1 MKRISIVISFFFI
14 LINSLQAQRVG
25 LVLSGG
31 GAKGAAHIGVIKAFE
46 ENEIPID
53 YITGTSIGAIIGSL
67 YAMGYTPDE
76 MLQLMLSK
84 EFGYWQTGTVEDD
97 YMYYFRKPD
106 PTPEMAHFSIDMS
119 DSLQIK
125 TNFLPQSLINPIQM
139 NQAFMAL
146 YAQATAKAA
155 WNFDNLFVPFRCIG
169 SDIYNKK
176 PVIFKNGDLGEA
188 VRISMTFPLFFK
200 PVWKDSVPMFD
211 GGIYDN
217 FPVKTMKE
225 DFHPDF
231 IFGVALS
238 TGKSKP
244 SNNPYNQIETMIMQE
259 TNYEVDEEDGM
270 IIRFN
275 MPDVSLLDFQKANEI
290 MEMGYK
296 RTMSLIDS
304 IKGRVHRR
312 MPLDSLNLRRKQYK
326 ESLPPLVFK
335 NIYITGVSESQ
346 QKYIESQ
353 LHRDINQEFSME
365 EFKRAY
371 FKMLAYSKIK
381 EIVPKAIYNRVNKT
395 FDLHLY
401 ITMSDEINIGLGGN
415 ISSHQANQLY
425 LGLGYRYL
433 GRYAAG
439 LGYRYLG
446 RYAADMNADFQVGNS
461 FSGVMLN
468 GRMYLQTRIPT
479 YINWQGVFSYKR
491 YSESQSLFYEDV
503 VPAFIKQH
511 ELYMKLKLGFP
522 FLNRAKAEIGF
533 GYGQLNDYYYQN
545 TEVSFADRD
554 YEHSRYNLFSGSLNI
569 EQNSLS
575 TKVYPISGVKRSLN
589 AQYITGTEKY
599 RPNVATEP
607 TKNNTHSWLQM
618 KAHWEQ
624 YHELSKLFN
633 LGYTG
638 ELVLSSKNLMEN
650 YTASILQAPA
660 FTPTPHSTI
669 VFNEAFRANQYAA
682 LGVSPIVKLGKFVH
696 FRLDLYGFLPLYEI
710 KKHTEVLDNNYVMTL
725 PYYGKFLDSF
735 KYMGEA
741 AFVVHLPFTSISLYA
756 NGYSYPSKN
765 FNFGINIGYLLFN
778 PKLLD

>member
-231 IFGVALS
+231 IFGVTLS

-425 LGLGYRYL
+425 L
-433 GRYAAG
+433 G

-682 LGVSPIVKLGKFVH
+682 LGISPILKLGKFVH

>member
-312 MPLDSLNLRRKQYK
+312 IPLDSLNLRRKQYK

-425 LGLGYRYL
+425 L
-433 GRYAAG
+433 G

-599 RPNVATEP
+599 KPNVATEP

-682 LGVSPIVKLGKFVH
+682 LGVSPILKLGKFVH

>member
-146 YAQATAKAA
+146 YAQATANAA

-304 IKGRVHRR
+304 IKGRVHRK

-425 LGLGYRYL
+425 L
-433 GRYAAG
+433 G

-599 RPNVATEP
+599 KPNVATKP

-682 LGVSPIVKLGKFVH
+682 LGVSPILKLGKFVH

>member
-433 GRYAAG
+433 GRYAA
-439 LGYRYLG
+439 
-446 RYAADMNADFQVGNS
+446 DMNADFQVGNS

-599 RPNVATEP
+599 KPNVATEP

-650 YTASILQAPA
+650 YTASILQAPV

>member
-1 MKRISIVISFFFI
+1 MKRISIVMSFFFI

-259 TNYEVDEEDGM
+259 TNYEVEEEDGM

-433 GRYAAG
+433 GRYAA
-439 LGYRYLG
+439 
-446 RYAADMNADFQVGNS
+446 DMNADFQVGNS

-599 RPNVATEP
+599 KPNVATEP

-682 LGVSPIVKLGKFVH
+682 LGISPILKLGKFVH

>member
-433 GRYAAG
+433 GRYAA
-439 LGYRYLG
+439 
-446 RYAADMNADFQVGNS
+446 DMNADFQVGNS

-607 TKNNTHSWLQM
+607 TKDNTHSWLQM

>member
-353 LHRDINQEFSME
+353 LHRDINQKFSME

-425 LGLGYRYL
+425 L
-433 GRYAAG
+433 G

-599 RPNVATEP
+599 KPNVATEP

-682 LGVSPIVKLGKFVH
+682 LGISPILKLGKFVH

>member
-259 TNYEVDEEDGM
+259 TNYDVDEEDGM

-296 RTMSLIDS
+296 RTLSLIDS
-304 IKGRVHRR
+304 IKGRVHRK

-425 LGLGYRYL
+425 L
-433 GRYAAG
+433 G

-599 RPNVATEP
+599 TPNVAIEP
-607 TKNNTHSWLQM
+607 AKSNTHSWLQM

-682 LGVSPIVKLGKFVH
+682 LGVSPILKLGKFVH

>member
-433 GRYAAG
+433 GRYAA
-439 LGYRYLG
+439 
-446 RYAADMNADFQVGNS
+446 DMNADFQVGNS

-554 YEHSRYNLFSGSLNI
+554 YEYSRYNLFSGSLNI

>member
-139 NQAFMAL
+139 NQAFVAL

-304 IKGRVHRR
+304 IKGRVHRK

-425 LGLGYRYL
+425 L
-433 GRYAAG
+433 G

-599 RPNVATEP
+599 KPNVAMEP

-682 LGVSPIVKLGKFVH
+682 LGVSPILKLGKFVH

>member
-433 GRYAAG
+433 GRYAA
-439 LGYRYLG
+439 
-446 RYAADMNADFQVGNS
+446 DMNADFQVGNS

-599 RPNVATEP
+599 KPNVATEP

-682 LGVSPIVKLGKFVH
+682 LGISPILKLGKFVH

-778 PKLLD
+778 PKLQD

>member
-433 GRYAAG
+433 GRYAA
-439 LGYRYLG
+439 
-446 RYAADMNADFQVGNS
+446 DMNADFQVGNS

-682 LGVSPIVKLGKFVH
+682 LGISPILKLGKFVH

-710 KKHTEVLDNNYVMTL
+710 KKHTKVLDNNYVMTL

>member
-1 MKRISIVISFFFI
+1 MKRVSIVISFLFI

-53 YITGTSIGAIIGSL
+53 YITGTSVGAIIGSL
-67 YAMGYTPDE
+67 YAMGYTPEE
-76 MLQLMLSK
+76 MLQLLLSK

-106 PTPEMAHFSIDMS
+106 PTPEMAHFSIDIS
-119 DSLQIK
+119 GSLQIK

-139 NQAFMAL
+139 NQAFMGL

-176 PVIFKNGDLGEA
+176 PVVFKNGDLGEA

-244 SNNPYNQIETMIMQE
+244 SDNPYNQIETMIMQE
-259 TNYEVDEEDGM
+259 TNYEVDEDDGM
-270 IIRFN
+270 IIRFD

-290 MEMGYK
+290 MELGYK
-296 RTMSLIDS
+296 RTLSLIDS
-304 IKGRVHRR
+304 IKGRVHRK
-312 MPLDSLNLRRKQYK
+312 MPIDSLNLRRKQYK

-335 NIYITGVSESQ
+335 NIYITGVSEAQ

-365 EFKRAY
+365 EFKRVY
-371 FKMLAYSKIK
+371 FKILAYSKIK
-381 EIVPKAIYNRVNKT
+381 EITPKAIYNRLNKT
-395 FDLHLY
+395 FDLHLH

-425 LGLGYRYL
+425 L
-433 GRYAAG
+433 G

-533 GYGQLNDYYYQN
+533 SYGQLNDYYYQN
-545 TEVSFADRD
+545 TDVSFADRD

-575 TKVYPISGVKRSLN
+575 TKNYPITGVKRTLI
-589 AQYITGTEKY
+589 AQYVTGTEEY
-599 RPNVATEP
+599 TPNVPTEP

-624 YHELSKLFN
+624 YHELSRLFN
-633 LGYTG
+633 WGYSG

-650 YTASILQAPA
+650 YTASIIQAPA
-660 FTPTPHSTI
+660 FTPTPHSSI

-682 LGVSPIVKLGKFVH
+682 FGVSPILKLGKFAH
-696 FRLDLYGFLPLYEI
+696 FRFDLYGFLPLYEI
-710 KKHTEVLDNNYVMTL
+710 KKHTEILENNYMVTL
-725 PYYGKFLDSF
+725 PYYGKFLHSF
-735 KYMGEA
+735 QYMGEA

>member
-139 NQAFMAL
+139 NQAFVAL

-304 IKGRVHRR
+304 IKGRVHRK

-425 LGLGYRYL
+425 L
-433 GRYAAG
+433 G

-607 TKNNTHSWLQM
+607 TKDNTHSWLQM

-682 LGVSPIVKLGKFVH
+682 LGISPILKLGKFVH

>member
-433 GRYAAG
+433 GRYAA
-439 LGYRYLG
+439 
-446 RYAADMNADFQVGNS
+446 DMNADFQVGNS

-607 TKNNTHSWLQM
+607 TKDNTHSWLQM

-682 LGVSPIVKLGKFVH
+682 LGVSPILKLGKFVH

>member
-433 GRYAAG
+433 GRYAA
-439 LGYRYLG
+439 
-446 RYAADMNADFQVGNS
+446 DMNADFQVGNS

-569 EQNSLS
+569 EQNLLS

-682 LGVSPIVKLGKFVH
+682 LGISPILKLGKFVH

>member
-139 NQAFMAL
+139 NQAFVAL

-304 IKGRVHRR
+304 IKGRVHRK

-425 LGLGYRYL
+425 L
-433 GRYAAG
+433 G

-599 RPNVATEP
+599 KPNVATEP

-682 LGVSPIVKLGKFVH
+682 LGISPILKLGKFVH

>member
-200 PVWKDSVPMFD
+200 PVWRDSVPMFD

-304 IKGRVHRR
+304 IKGRVHRK

-425 LGLGYRYL
+425 L
-433 GRYAAG
+433 G

-599 RPNVATEP
+599 KPNVATEP

-682 LGVSPIVKLGKFVH
+682 LGVSPILKLGKFVH

>member
-433 GRYAAG
+433 GRYAA
-439 LGYRYLG
+439 
-446 RYAADMNADFQVGNS
+446 DMNADFQVGNS

-599 RPNVATEP
+599 KPNVATEP

-638 ELVLSSKNLMEN
+638 ELVLSSKNLMKN

-682 LGVSPIVKLGKFVH
+682 LGISPILKLGKFVH

>member
-304 IKGRVHRR
+304 IKGRVHRK

-401 ITMSDEINIGLGGN
+401 ITMSDEINIDLGGN

-425 LGLGYRYL
+425 L
-433 GRYAAG
+433 G

-599 RPNVATEP
+599 RPNVATKP
-607 TKNNTHSWLQM
+607 TKDNTHSWLQM

>member
-433 GRYAAG
+433 GRYAA
-439 LGYRYLG
+439 
-446 RYAADMNADFQVGNS
+446 DMNADFQVGNS

-533 GYGQLNDYYYQN
+533 GYGQLNDNYYQN

-569 EQNSLS
+569 EQNLLS

-682 LGVSPIVKLGKFVH
+682 LGVSPILKLGKFVH

-725 PYYGKFLDSF
+725 PYYGKFIDSF

>member
-97 YMYYFRKPD
+97 YMYYFQKPD

-433 GRYAAG
+433 GRYAA
-439 LGYRYLG
+439 
-446 RYAADMNADFQVGNS
+446 DMNADFQVGNS

-682 LGVSPIVKLGKFVH
+682 LGISPILKLGKFVH

>member
-304 IKGRVHRR
+304 IKGRVHRK

-415 ISSHQANQLY
+415 ISSHQANQLD
-425 LGLGYRYL
+425 L
-433 GRYAAG
+433 G

-533 GYGQLNDYYYQN
+533 SYGQLNDYYYQN

>member
-106 PTPEMAHFSIDMS
+106 LTPEMAHFSIDMS

-275 MPDVSLLDFQKANEI
+275 MPDVSLLDFHKANEI

-353 LHRDINQEFSME
+353 LHRDINQEFSTE

-425 LGLGYRYL
+425 L
-433 GRYAAG
+433 G

-599 RPNVATEP
+599 KPNVATEP

>member
-433 GRYAAG
+433 GRYAA
-439 LGYRYLG
+439 
-446 RYAADMNADFQVGNS
+446 DMNADFQVGNS

-682 LGVSPIVKLGKFVH
+682 LGVSPILELGKFVH

>member
-1 MKRISIVISFFFI
+1 MKRIAIVISFFFI

-433 GRYAAG
+433 GRYAA
-439 LGYRYLG
+439 
-446 RYAADMNADFQVGNS
+446 DMNADFQVGNS

-599 RPNVATEP
+599 KPNVATEP

-682 LGVSPIVKLGKFVH
+682 LGVSPILKLGKFVH

>member
-433 GRYAAG
+433 GRYAA
-439 LGYRYLG
+439 
-446 RYAADMNADFQVGNS
+446 DMNADFQVGNS

-599 RPNVATEP
+599 KPNVATEP

-669 VFNEAFRANQYAA
+669 VFNEAFRANQYVA
-682 LGVSPIVKLGKFVH
+682 LGVSPILKLGKFVH

>member
-53 YITGTSIGAIIGSL
+53 YITGASIGAIIGSL

-106 PTPEMAHFSIDMS
+106 PTPEMVHFSIDMS

-304 IKGRVHRR
+304 IKGRVHRK

-425 LGLGYRYL
+425 L
-433 GRYAAG
+433 G

-599 RPNVATEP
+599 KPNVATEP

-682 LGVSPIVKLGKFVH
+682 LGISPILKLGKFVH

>member
-304 IKGRVHRR
+304 IKGRVHRK

-425 LGLGYRYL
+425 L
-433 GRYAAG
+433 G

-599 RPNVATEP
+599 MPNVATEP

-682 LGVSPIVKLGKFVH
+682 LGVSPILKLGKFVH

>member
-304 IKGRVHRR
+304 IKGRVHRK

-401 ITMSDEINIGLGGN
+401 ITMSDEINIDLGGN
-415 ISSHQANQLY
+415 ISSHQANQLD
-425 LGLGYRYL
+425 L
-433 GRYAAG
+433 G

-599 RPNVATEP
+599 KPNVATEP

-682 LGVSPIVKLGKFVH
+682 LGISPILKLGKFVH

>member
-31 GAKGAAHIGVIKAFE
+31 GAKGAAHIGVIKAYE

-304 IKGRVHRR
+304 IKGRVHRK

-415 ISSHQANQLY
+415 ISSHQANQLD
-425 LGLGYRYL
+425 L
-433 GRYAAG
+433 G

-599 RPNVATEP
+599 KPNVATEP

-682 LGVSPIVKLGKFVH
+682 LGISPILKLGKFVH

>member
-155 WNFDNLFVPFRCIG
+155 WNFDNLFVSFRCIG

-433 GRYAAG
+433 GRYAA
-439 LGYRYLG
+439 
-446 RYAADMNADFQVGNS
+446 DMNADFQVGNS

-599 RPNVATEP
+599 RPNVATKP

-682 LGVSPIVKLGKFVH
+682 LGISPIVKLGKFVH

>member
-304 IKGRVHRR
+304 IKGRVHRK

-425 LGLGYRYL
+425 L
-433 GRYAAG
+433 G

-599 RPNVATEP
+599 RPNVATKP
-607 TKNNTHSWLQM
+607 TKDNTHSWLQM

-682 LGVSPIVKLGKFVH
+682 LGISPILKLGKFVH

>member
-84 EFGYWQTGTVEDD
+84 EFGYWQTGMVEDD

-433 GRYAAG
+433 GRYAA
-439 LGYRYLG
+439 
-446 RYAADMNADFQVGNS
+446 DMNADFQVGNS

-575 TKVYPISGVKRSLN
+575 TKIYPISGVKRSLN

-682 LGVSPIVKLGKFVH
+682 LGISPILKLGKFVH

>member
-304 IKGRVHRR
+304 IKGRVHRK

-425 LGLGYRYL
+425 L
-433 GRYAAG
+433 G

-599 RPNVATEP
+599 RPNVATKP
-607 TKNNTHSWLQM
+607 TKDNTHSWLQM

-682 LGVSPIVKLGKFVH
+682 LGISPIVKLGKFVH

>member
-433 GRYAAG
+433 GRYAA
-439 LGYRYLG
+439 
-446 RYAADMNADFQVGNS
+446 DMNADFQVGNS

-511 ELYMKLKLGFP
+511 ELYMKLKQGFP

-682 LGVSPIVKLGKFVH
+682 LGVSPILKLGKFVH

>member
-433 GRYAAG
+433 GRYAA
-439 LGYRYLG
+439 
-446 RYAADMNADFQVGNS
+446 DMNADFQVGNS

-682 LGVSPIVKLGKFVH
+682 LSVSPILKLGKFVH

>member
-433 GRYAAG
+433 GRYAA
-439 LGYRYLG
+439 
-446 RYAADMNADFQVGNS
+446 DMNADFQVGNS

-599 RPNVATEP
+599 KPNVATEP
-607 TKNNTHSWLQM
+607 TKDNTHSWLQM

-682 LGVSPIVKLGKFVH
+682 LGVSPILKLGKFVH

>member
-296 RTMSLIDS
+296 RTMSLIDP

-425 LGLGYRYL
+425 L
-433 GRYAAG
+433 G

-607 TKNNTHSWLQM
+607 TKDNTHSWLQM